1 MGLDHGAH
9 DSDVVRNIH
18 SLAAELAE
26 VLHGLALPVRSD
38 DHLHVFGEVLGQP
51 KGNISLFSIVPIREV
66 VNALEDQNDLVVVD
80 IEVLDGL
87 ILDALV
93 ADIEPVSEVLPQF
106 LFMQLHLL
114 VDVQLLPQLNQNAV
128 DRVEVVAVVTARGRE
143 VQYYQVVIP
152 ASSQRLVV
160 LVPLDQKGLLAHTA
174 VGLDNQGTVLL
185 SGQVEVE
192 PLLDHEVILLEA
204 AA

>member
-1 MGLDHGAH
+1 
-9 DSDVVRNIH
+9 
-18 SLAAELAE
+18 
-26 VLHGLALPVRSD
+26 
-38 DHLHVFGEVLGQP
+38 
-51 KGNISLFSIVPIREV
+51 
-66 VNALEDQNDLVVVD
+66 VD